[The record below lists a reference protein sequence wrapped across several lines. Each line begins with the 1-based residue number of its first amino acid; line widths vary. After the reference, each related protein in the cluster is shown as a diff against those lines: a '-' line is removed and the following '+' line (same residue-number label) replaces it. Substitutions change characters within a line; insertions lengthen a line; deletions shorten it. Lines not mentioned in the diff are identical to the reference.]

1 MLQSLQSA
9 SIPSR
14 TELQKFTSR
23 PVRFGFV
30 PVQTT
35 RSRGLRLE
43 ARLARQVHPAVAAV
57 EEHRDV
63 VNSRALGHDRGP
75 LRRWHVRV
83 PRERV
88 PDAELGGRKGHV
100 HRRSPD
106 LVVVEKCRIEKRRAE
121 GKHRGAVEFRLDC
134 VTSEVEPQLSTWTN
148 QTPGGEGG
156 VSLTTYYRAGKRV
169 LFSKRFQAYFS
180 SNEKIIHR
188 AF

>member
-88 PDAELGGRKGHV
+88 PDASLAGRKGHV
-100 HRRSPD
+100 HRRSINLRVVTVSTADD
-106 LVVVEKCRIEKRRAE
+106 LRAVEK
-121 GKHRGAVEFRLDC
+121 
-134 VTSEVEPQLSTWTN
+134 
-148 QTPGGEGG
+148 
-156 VSLTTYYRAGKRV
+156 
-169 LFSKRFQAYFS
+169 
-180 SNEKIIHR
+180 
-188 AF
+188 

>member
-57 EEHRDV
+57 EEHVDV

-148 QTPGGEGG
+148 LTPGGEGG
-156 VSLTTYYRAGKRV
+156 GQPYDLLSRREKSPFFKTFSG
-169 LFSKRFQAYFS
+169 LFQ
-180 SNEKIIHR
+180 
-188 AF
+188 

>member
-57 EEHRDV
+57 EEHVDEPSTILVDRR
-63 VNSRALGHDRGP
+63 RALGHDRGP
-75 LRRWHVRV
+75 LRRRHVRV

-88 PDAELGGRKGHV
+88 PEAEVLGRKGHV
-100 HRRSPD
+100 HCGS
-106 LVVVEKCRIEKRRAE
+106 ERA
-121 GKHRGAVEFRLDC
+121 L
-134 VTSEVEPQLSTWTN
+134 
-148 QTPGGEGG
+148 
-156 VSLTTYYRAGKRV
+156 
-169 LFSKRFQAYFS
+169 
-180 SNEKIIHR
+180 
-188 AF
+188 

>member
-57 EEHRDV
+57 EEHLDV

-88 PDAELGGRKGHV
+88 PDASLVGRKGHV
-100 HRRSPD
+100 HRRSINLRVVTVITADD
-106 LVVVEKCRIEKRRAE
+106 LRAVEK
-121 GKHRGAVEFRLDC
+121 
-134 VTSEVEPQLSTWTN
+134 
-148 QTPGGEGG
+148 
-156 VSLTTYYRAGKRV
+156 
-169 LFSKRFQAYFS
+169 
-180 SNEKIIHR
+180 
-188 AF
+188 

>member
-83 PRERV
+83 PRERILTAV
-88 PDAELGGRKGHV
+88 SEASAAFPTDA
-100 HRRSPD
+100 
-106 LVVVEKCRIEKRRAE
+106 CA
-121 GKHRGAVEFRLDC
+121 
-134 VTSEVEPQLSTWTN
+134 TSAAAPTS
-148 QTPGGEGG
+148 
-156 VSLTTYYRAGKRV
+156 
-169 LFSKRFQAYFS
+169 
-180 SNEKIIHR
+180 
-188 AF
+188 

>member
-35 RSRGLRLE
+35 RSGGLRLE

-88 PDAELGGRKGHV
+88 PEAKVVTRKGHV
-100 HRRSPD
+100 HIRKVNLRDKVLTAVD
-106 LVVVEKCRIEKRRAE
+106 LESASGATQAFSVCLASTIAVAVNDDAGGIEASWCDMAR
-121 GKHRGAVEFRLDC
+121 
-134 VTSEVEPQLSTWTN
+134 
-148 QTPGGEGG
+148 
-156 VSLTTYYRAGKRV
+156 
-169 LFSKRFQAYFS
+169 
-180 SNEKIIHR
+180 
-188 AF
+188 